1 MTQAS
6 NKSDLVVPSDP
17 ERRAALR
24 RRTLFAGRIIFNQQS
39 SVLSCIVRNLSESG
53 ACLEVDSQLGVPDQ
67 FELLVE
73 GAGIRAEY
81 RVIWR
86 KAKRIGVSRLNVSGD
101 RQDGGT

>member
-6 NKSDLVVPSDP
+6 NKSHLTVPSVP
-17 ERRAALR
+17 ERRATPR
-24 RRTLFAGRIIFNQQS
+24 RRTLFSGKIIFNQHS
-39 SVLSCIVRNLSESG
+39 SVLSCVVRNLSKSG
-53 ACLEVDSQLGVPDQ
+53 ACLEVDSQLGIPDQ

-86 KAKRIGVSRLNVSGD
+86 RAKRIGISRLNVSSD